1 MKKIFLGIILFILVS
16 PLSGQQKANYKLADK
31 FFITKMGSVIF
42 SRDVKPS
49 FLKES
54 DKFWYTYKTSKGKN
68 YYFVDPKS
76 GKQCL
81 LFDPV
86 KLAEQLSEIT
96 FKPYNNKDLNIIP
109 NFTKDG
115 KNFRFQVDGKNL
127 EYNLSSGKCRIV
139 PKEEQNTT
147 DPLKKANNRTSIL
160 YSLSPDKSLVVFS
173 KNHNIWLRKSDE
185 PDSLAVQLTDDGCRD
200 FSYSD
205 DDEGENTR
213 VFTTK
218 ARWIKGQNR
227 LYVLRMDKRGIGTL
241 PVVET
246 LSGRPRLTNN
256 SFGSSKYMMPGDK
269 AVLHYELSLLDAET
283 RTVTK
288 VNLDKWHDQKVTL
301 LHVSADN
308 RYLYIQRMRRTCD
321 ELDICKVDTRT
332 GEVSVILNET
342 CKPYFNDRMQ
352 TIAFINNDQEFLWRS
367 ERTGWGHYYL
377 YSADGIFRSAV
388 TSGSWTAGEIV
399 RIDTIKRELYLQG
412 YGREE
417 NRHPY
422 YAHLYKAS
430 LDGNGTV
437 KLLTPEDANHKVTMF
452 PSGNYFIDTYSRVD
466 LAPRSVLR
474 NKNGKL
480 VCELAQADLTALY
493 AMGWKMPERFTI
505 KAADGV
511 TDLYGVMWK
520 PFDFDSTRHYPII
533 SYVYPGP
540 TQDALPVDFSITG
553 NDNCALAQVGFIV
566 VNIGHR
572 GGTPLRGRAY
582 HTFGYGNLRDY
593 PLADNKFALEQLADR
608 HPFVDINRVGI
619 FGHSG
624 GAFMSVAALCTYPD
638 FYKAAVATSG
648 NHDNNIYNQAW
659 GETFHGVHEE
669 VKKGKDSTVTF
680 TSKIPTNMELAKNLK
695 GHLLI
700 VTGEVDNNVH
710 PAHTYRMV
718 DALLKAGKHFEM
730 YVLPGQ
736 NHMYKGAADVFMR
749 RKLWFHFAKHL
760 LGDYTAES
768 FSDMDEFNQLK

>member
-1 MKKIFLGIILFILVS
+1 MKKVLLGIILFMFVVS
-16 PLSGQQKANYKLADK
+16 LFGQQKANYRLADK
-31 FFITKMGSVIF
+31 FFITKMGNIVP
-42 SRDVKPS
+42 SRDVKPG
-49 FLKES
+49 FLKDS
-54 DKFWYTYKTSKGKN
+54 DKFWYTYKTCEGKN

-76 GKQCL
+76 GKRQI

-86 KLAEQLSEIT
+86 RLAEQLGEIT
-96 FKPYNNKDLNIIP
+96 NKAYNSKDINIVP
-109 NFTKDG
+109 SFTEEG
-115 KNFRFQVDGKNL
+115 KNFRFQLEGKTI
-127 EYNLSSGKCRIV
+127 EYSLASGKCRVV
-139 PKEEQNTT
+139 PKEELEKNAL
-147 DPLKKANNRTSIL
+147 PKKTGNGISSV
-160 YSLSPDKSLVVFS
+160 YSLSPDKSLIVYT
-173 KNHNIWLRKSDE
+173 KDHNLWLKKSDE
-185 PDSLAVQLTDDGCRD
+185 PDSLSVQLTADGCRD

-205 DDEGENTR
+205 DDEGENAR

-227 LYVLRMDKRGIGTL
+227 LYVLRVDKREVGTL

-246 LSGRPRLTNN
+246 LSGRPRLLKN

-269 AVLHYELSLLDAET
+269 AVLHFELSFIDAGS
-283 RTVTK
+283 RVVTK
-288 VNLDKWHDQKVTL
+288 VNLDKWRDQKVQL

-308 RYLYIQRMRRTCD
+308 HYLYIQRTKRTCD
-321 ELDICKVDTRT
+321 ELDLCKVDTYT
-332 GEVSVILNET
+332 GEVTVILHET
-342 CKPYFNDRMQ
+342 CKPYINDRMQ
-352 TIAFINNDQEFLWRS
+352 AIRFLNDDQEFLWWS

-377 YSADGIFRSAV
+377 YSSDGTFRRAV
-388 TSGSWTAGEIV
+388 TSGAWTAGEIM
-399 RIDTIKRELYLQG
+399 RIDSVKRELYVLG

-430 LDGNGTV
+430 LDKVGTV
-437 KLLTPEDANHKVTMF
+437 KLLTPEDANHKVTMS
-452 PSGNYFIDTYSRVD
+452 PSGKYFIDTYSRVD
-466 LAPRSVLR
+466 LAPHSILR
-474 NKNGKL
+474 DKNGKL
-480 VCELAQADLTALY
+480 VCELAEADLTALY
-493 AMGWKMPERFTI
+493 ATGWKMPERFMV

-540 TQDALPVDFSITG
+540 QQDALPVDFTITG

-566 VNIGHR
+566 VTIGHR
-572 GGTPLRGRAY
+572 GGTPIRGHY
-582 HTFGYGNLRDY
+582 YGTFGFGNLRDY

-608 HPFVDINRVGI
+608 HPFVDISRVGI

-659 GETFHGVHEE
+659 GETFHGVSEE
-669 VKKGKDSTVTF
+669 VKGKDTVF
-680 TSKIPTNMELAKNLK
+680 TVKIPTNMELVKNLK

-710 PAHTYRMV
+710 PAHTYRVV
-718 DALLKAGKHFEM
+718 DALLKAGKYFEM

-736 NHMYKGAADVFMR
+736 QHMYKGAADVFMR

-768 FSDMDEFNQLK
+768 FSDMEEFNQLK